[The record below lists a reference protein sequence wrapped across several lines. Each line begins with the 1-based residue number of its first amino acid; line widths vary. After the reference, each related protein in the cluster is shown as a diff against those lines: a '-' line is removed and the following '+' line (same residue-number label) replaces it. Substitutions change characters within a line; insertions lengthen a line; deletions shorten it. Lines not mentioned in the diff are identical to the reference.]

1 MAYHGVVRLGRGARR
16 SSRFEGR
23 RRAGVRHGGTG
34 GGASKRSVTAVQQR
48 SVGWSV
54 GRSAGRSVPKRRR
67 ARSKF
72 RTRELC
78 EAWLGSR
85 FSGGAGACSRVVL
98 CVWSVHRT
106 ELSGG
111 REACLKCYPKCHCK
125 HCCGAYPPTR
135 GASRTVIGESRN
147 RACFLEEKRGGGK
160 KKNKHPENKFEN
172 IFLNFLL
179 F

>member
-1 MAYHGVVRLGRGARR
+1 MAVPVVVPRRGVSRR
-16 SSRFEGR
+16 YSNG
-23 RRAGVRHGGTG
+23 
-34 GGASKRSVTAVQQR
+34 R

-54 GRSAGRSVPKRRR
+54 GRSVPKRRR

-135 GASRTVIGESRN
+135 GASRTVIGESRTGLVFW
-147 RACFLEEKRGGGK
+147 RRREEEAK
-160 KKNKHPENKFEN
+160 KKTSTQKIKSKISFSIFYLLSSFRAVYLLVLFEL
-172 IFLNFLL
+172 FGLL
-179 F
+179 